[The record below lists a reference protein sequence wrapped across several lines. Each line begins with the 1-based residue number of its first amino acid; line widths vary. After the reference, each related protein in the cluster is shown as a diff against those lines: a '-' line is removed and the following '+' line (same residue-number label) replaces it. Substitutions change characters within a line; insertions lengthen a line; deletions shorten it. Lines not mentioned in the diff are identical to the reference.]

1 MMTKNNS
8 TPSLWL
14 MFLLVGFPQFSETV
28 YAPALPNIAHILQT
42 SNHLVQWTLSL
53 YFIGFALG
61 VFFWGRYSDHKGRR
75 FSMLIGL
82 GIYIIGSLL
91 CLGAQSIT
99 WLLLSRLVQ
108 GFGASCGSVLI
119 QTIARETLP
128 DHRRHQFFS
137 SAGFVIAFSIAL
149 GPFVGGYLT
158 QWLGWRSNF
167 TLLFVIGCLMLL
179 MTYRHLPETLKTT
192 STQRIKIYD
201 VFIQLIKDKRVIGCT
216 WIIAAVNG
224 ILFSYYAESP
234 FIFIRILHLSASQYG
249 TLGAVIALAALFG
262 SVASKRLIKSCS
274 VNSLLTLGCSIMVA
288 SSVLLMMTVFSGSIT
303 PHHKL
308 LSTVLIM
315 LPMMGLIFGSF
326 GFLIPLTLSTALQ
339 KYQNVLGT
347 AGALFGLSYYLIIS
361 FLTWIMGF
369 IHNGTVIRMPVY
381 FCVLTLVTTAVFFKW
396 VREK

>member
-1 MMTKNNS
+1 MTKNNS
-8 TPSLWL
+8 VPSLWL
-14 MFLLVGFPQFSETV
+14 LFLLVGFPQFSETV

-91 CLGAQSIT
+91 CLSAQSIT

-108 GFGASCGSVLI
+108 GFGASCGSVLT

-137 SAGFVIAFSIAL
+137 ATGFVIAFSIAL

-158 QWLGWRSNF
+158 EWLGWRSNF
-167 TLLFVIGCLMLL
+167 TLLLMIGCLMLL
-179 MTYRHLPETLKTT
+179 LSYKHLPETLKTT
-192 STQRIKIYD
+192 STHRIKIHD
-201 VFIQLIKDKRVIGCT
+201 VLIQLIKDKRVLGCM
-216 WIIAAVNG
+216 WLVAAVNG

-234 FIFIRILHLSASQYG
+234 FIFIRILHLSESEYG
-249 TLGAVIALAALFG
+249 RLGAVIALAALFG
-262 SVASKRLIKSCS
+262 SVTSKRLIKDYTG
-274 VNSLLTLGCSIMVA
+274 NALLSLGCGIMIL
-288 SSVLLMMTVFSGSIT
+288 SSVLLIVAVSSGNLT

-315 LPMMGLIFGSF
+315 IPMMGLIFGSF

-339 KYQNVLGT
+339 KYKHVLGT

-369 IHNGTVIRMPVY
+369 IHNGTAIPMPVY
-381 FCVLTLVTTAVFFKW
+381 FCVLTLVTTAVFFIW